1 MGLSMATLF
10 IAYTLISA
18 SAALYLIITWLG
30 QRERAIYFWMGLSAA
45 SGTAGL
51 VVFMFRKP
59 DSGGLL
65 I

>member
-1 MGLSMATLF
+1 MDLSMATLF

-18 SAALYLIITWLG
+18 SVALYLIITWLR
-30 QRERAIYFWMGLSAA
+30 QRERAIYFWMVLSAA

-59 DSGGLL
+59 GSGGLL

>member
-18 SAALYLIITWLG
+18 SVALYLIITWLG
-30 QRERAIYFWMGLSAA
+30 QGERAIYFWMVLSAA

-59 DSGGLL
+59 GSGGLL